1 MRTDDFMFYYADIF
15 VESVQYGNR
24 TELCSLMAEHADD
37 TDEMIFYN
45 VVIFGDKIVG
55 VTPEDYDTN
64 LL

>member
-1 MRTDDFMFYYADIF
+1 
-15 VESVQYGNR
+15 
-24 TELCSLMAEHADD
+24 MAEHADD

-45 VVIFGDKIVG
+45 VVMFGDKIVG